1 MKNRFLKNLFSLKS
15 LISLILIALCILL
28 LLFEGC
34 KPVRDYQK
42 KEGLVFGTI
51 YHITYDAE
59 QPLDSVI
66 EAALR
71 SVDESLSLF
80 NDHSTLVRLNNGD
93 TVDVDEL
100 YTEVFSVGQ
109 SVNSA
114 TEGCFDMT
122 VAPLVNLY
130 GFGTEGRMQDT
141 CGLAVKVDSI
151 RQFVGMDKCTL
162 GSENGKMWLDGGVKL
177 DAAAIAK
184 GFGCDVVAK
193 ALSDNGCNDYCVE
206 IGGEVVVRGLSPR
219 GDKWRIGVNKPE
231 EDTTCMNAEIE
242 KIMELTDCA
251 MATSGNY
258 RNFYEVDKTK
268 VGHTVDPRTGKL
280 AKTDMLSATI
290 IADRCIVA
298 DAWATACMVAGVR
311 QATEWMMN
319 HQELSAFFIYE
330 ENGEMKTITITKG
343 KKE

>member
-15 LISLILIALCILL
+15 LISLLLIALCILL
-28 LLFEGC
+28 LFLEGC
-34 KPVRDYQK
+34 TQVKEYQK

-66 EAALR
+66 EIALR

-80 NDHSTLVRLNNGD
+80 NDHSTLVCLNNGD
-93 TVDVDEL
+93 TVDFDEL
-100 YTEVFSVGQ
+100 YTEVFSVGHI
-109 SVNSA
+109 VNYD

-141 CGLAVKVDSI
+141 CGVAAKVDSI
-151 RQFVGMDKCTL
+151 IQFVGMDKCTL
-162 GSENGKMWLDGGVKL
+162 RTENGKMWLEGGVKL

-184 GFGCDVVAK
+184 GYGCDVVAK
-193 ALSDNGCNDYCVE
+193 ALANNGCKNYCVE
-206 IGGEVVVRGLSPR
+206 IGGEVVVKGLSPR
-219 GDKWRIGVNKPE
+219 GDKWRVGINKPE
-231 EDTTCMNAEIE
+231 EDTTCLKVGIE
-242 KIMELTDCA
+242 KVMELTDCA

-258 RNFYEVDKTK
+258 RNFYEIDKTK

-280 AKTDMLSATI
+280 AEIDMLSATI

-298 DAWATACMVAGVR
+298 DAWATACMVAGVK
-311 QATEWMMN
+311 QATEWMIK
-319 HQELSAFFIYE
+319 HQELSAYFIYE